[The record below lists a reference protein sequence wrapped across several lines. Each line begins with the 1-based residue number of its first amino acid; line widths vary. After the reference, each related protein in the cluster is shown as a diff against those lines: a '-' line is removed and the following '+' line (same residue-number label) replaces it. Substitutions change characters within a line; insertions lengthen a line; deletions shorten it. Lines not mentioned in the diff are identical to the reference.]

1 MVKALFRLNA
11 LQTRDTFDEFWCF
24 LYCAIAVAWP
34 SLVGI
39 IMLTINVYIMHLPRW
54 VHDVVFVFVG
64 LDLFLIPLIDHIRNT
79 GSTINLGHKLRHL
92 NQYSFWF
99 WVCVVILMP
108 VFLFFVTLISWISH
122 SESAIM
128 YFVLVPFFLIGFC
141 SACSWYFSITKSR
154 MSAFREAL

>member
-54 VHDVVFVFVG
+54 VHDVVFVCVG
-64 LDLFLIPLIDHIRNT
+64 LDLFLIPLIDHILNT
-79 GSTINLGHKLRHL
+79 GSSINLGHKLRHL

-108 VFLFFVTLISWISH
+108 VEILFQL
-122 SESAIM
+122 
-128 YFVLVPFFLIGFC
+128 LVIGLVF
-141 SACSWYFSITKSR
+141 
-154 MSAFREAL
+154 